1 MTDQAA
7 NRSLIASLIFR
18 MAKCGRNASALAATG
33 LLRPC
38 TAVDRASLGNTP
50 GSGAMPQY
58 RTIIAQT
65 KMQSIQAKKTIIVVA

>member
-1 MTDQAA
+1 M
-7 NRSLIASLIFR
+7 
-18 MAKCGRNASALAATG
+18 
-33 LLRPC
+33 
-38 TAVDRASLGNTP
+38 DRASLGNTP

>member
-1 MTDQAA
+1 MPDQAA

-18 MAKCGRNASALAATG
+18 MAKCARNACALSATG

-38 TAVDRASLGNTP
+38 TALERASLGNTP
-50 GSGAMPQY
+50 GSGAILQY

-65 KMQSIQAKKTIIVVA
+65 KMRSLQTQKTIIVVA